1 MLNISGLY
9 VLCDEAVKTFSQT
22 KDKIKFNT
30 ESVFPSPEN
39 QETL

>member
-9 VLCDEAVKTFSQT
+9 VLCDEAVKTFFT
-22 KDKIKFNT
+22 DMKFNT